1 MFKIE
6 PAEQRDTFRIR
17 STQHPAIVFEVSAIT
32 KDTYEFIGD
41 FRERI
46 KSVLSEAPRADI
58 QRVRDAAQEI
68 RDALRKTTATY
79 TAADNLADL
88 LKIVIE
94 MRAAQ
99 KAYFRNKKTSD
110 LEASK
115 LLERKLDA
123 LAAELSKGAEVQ
135 PPTLF

>member
-6 PAEQRDTFRIR
+6 PTEQRDTFRLR
-17 STQHPAIVFEVSAIT
+17 STQYPAIVFEVNAIT
-32 KDTYEFIGD
+32 KEACSFLGE
-41 FRERI
+41 FREHLEVVLLGALQAAAI
-46 KSVLSEAPRADI
+46 KGPKNAVAE
-58 QRVRDAAQEI
+58 
-68 RDALRKTTATY
+68 Y
-79 TAADNLADL
+79 TAANKLADL

-94 MRAAQ
+94 MRTAQ
-99 KAYFRNKKTSD
+99 KAFFRNKKTSD

-123 LAAELSKGAEVQ
+123 LTAELSKGVEVQ